1 MEKNKESIA
10 SVRSIDKELYERL
23 VKTVQLKGG
32 PYGNKR
38 ELINYVLQ
46 DYLEMNEIENMRN
59 PYLIRIIREI
69 VSSTVGESEKRL
81 GGRLFK
87 LSGEVALNVSI
98 LNQIVYDYMNK
109 FGNDEESAKVLRQYR
124 ECAVE
129 QMRENKFYPM
139 TYAKLV
145 REEDD

>member
-1 MEKNKESIA
+1 MCI
-10 SVRSIDKELYERL
+10 RDR
-23 VKTVQLKGG
+23 VKTVQRKGG

-87 LSGEVALNVSI
+87 MSGEVALNVSI
-98 LNQIVYDYMNK
+98 DVYKRQVMTCLP
-109 FGNDEESAKVLRQYR
+109 GSAHPVPDLSAIQRR
-124 ECAVE
+124 
-129 QMRENKFYPM
+129 
-139 TYAKLV
+139 
-145 REEDD
+145 

>member
-1 MEKNKESIA
+1 MEKDKESIA
-10 SVRSIDKELYERL
+10 SVRYIDKELYERL

-87 LSGEVALNVSI
+87 LSGEVALNVSE
-98 LNQIVYDYMNK
+98 QI
-109 FGNDEESAKVLRQYR
+109 R
-124 ECAVE
+124 E
-129 QMRENKFYPM
+129 
-139 TYAKLV
+139 
-145 REEDD
+145 

>member
-10 SVRSIDKELYERL
+10 SVRYIDKELYERL

-69 VSSTVGESEKRL
+69 VSSTVGEASWRQTLQAERRGGPECIHTQSDRL
-81 GGRLFK
+81 
-87 LSGEVALNVSI
+87 
-98 LNQIVYDYMNK
+98 
-109 FGNDEESAKVLRQYR
+109 
-124 ECAVE
+124 
-129 QMRENKFYPM
+129 
-139 TYAKLV
+139 
-145 REEDD
+145 